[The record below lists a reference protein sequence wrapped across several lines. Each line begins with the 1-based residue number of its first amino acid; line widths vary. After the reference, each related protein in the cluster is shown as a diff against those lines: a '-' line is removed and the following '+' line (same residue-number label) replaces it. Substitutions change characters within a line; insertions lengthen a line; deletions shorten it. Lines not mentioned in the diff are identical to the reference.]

1 MVITDMNIRTGRM
14 ESEIKVDTDNET
26 AAAIAE
32 GRQIMRD
39 RNEKGYRGIDELKA
53 ALEVCSYL

>member
-26 AAAIAE
+26 AAALQRAGRLCGIETKKAIA
-32 GRQIMRD
+32 
-39 RNEKGYRGIDELKA
+39 
-53 ALEVCSYL
+53 V

>member
-26 AAAIAE
+26 AQSSAASGRLCGIETKKAIA
-32 GRQIMRD
+32 
-39 RNEKGYRGIDELKA
+39 
-53 ALEVCSYL
+53 V

>member
-26 AAAIAE
+26 TAAIAE

-53 ALEVCSYL
+53 ALEVCIYL

>member
-53 ALEVCSYL
+53 ALEE